1 MGHDEHHRKDT
12 LVCLGLSTAV
22 QQLHALSPLF
32 SLLSLPRHAS
42 SKPGRRKYPFQRKQY
57 HVPREGLPFRFD
69 ETRPEASHFV
79 SSGNDYLNN
88 WSPTL
93 ERASSLN
100 LMDQE
105 NIH

>member
-1 MGHDEHHRKDT
+1 MGHDEDHRKDT

-22 QQLHALSPLF
+22 QQLHALSPL
-32 SLLSLPRHAS
+32 SLPSHAS
-42 SKPGRRKYPFQRKQY
+42 SKSGRRKYPFQRKQY
-57 HVPREGLPFRFD
+57 HVPREDLPFRFD
-69 ETRPEASHFV
+69 ETRSEASHFV
-79 SSGNDYLNN
+79 CSGNDYLNN